1 MALYMENKN
10 SYIDDIL
17 SQWNLKSIDFDT
29 YVESYDDKNLI
40 VDIYPFEIENPEK
53 NCQVEVFYRRFLD
66 KNIPRNQYFDY
77 EQRYLNFVKYLW
89 MYNATDVFYD
99 LLFDNYFRKGLKKY
113 KTIRKKI
120 QISEEIQNAD
130 SWYKIEEL
138 LIMALREA
146 GYIFL
151 HFKDWN
157 IVLMINDFSILVLC
171 KEKQTTLI
179 IKDFAMNS
187 GLFVRLCKKK

>member
-1 MALYMENKN
+1 MENKN